1 MPPRNDLRLRQQL
14 LRRKPV
20 SAFLTQDALGDGD
33 GGGHRSGGLRRTM
46 GTFQLTMIGVGATIG
61 TGIFFTLSTAVPQAG
76 PAVILSFV
84 IGAITAALTALCY
97 AELTSAVP
105 VSGSSYSYA
114 YATLGELAAWIVGSC
129 LVLEYAVS
137 GAAIA
142 VSWGQYLND
151 LTQRLFGFTMPAA
164 ISAPPGDGGHVNLP
178 GVVLVVLCC
187 LVLMRGSRESALLN
201 TVMVLIKLGVLVL
214 FVVIG
219 ATGFHRSNLHP
230 FAPLGFAGIS
240 AAASSVFFSFI
251 GLDAVSTA
259 GEEVK
264 NPQKTLP
271 RAVICALLVVTAFYC
286 VVALVGVGAQNW
298 TLFNGQDAGL
308 SAILQHVTGQAW
320 PGAVLSAG
328 AVVSIVSVT
337 LVVIYGQTRIL
348 YAMGRDGMLPPIFR
362 TVNPRSGT
370 PVGNTLIVGAFI
382 AGLAA
387 FVPLDWLANLTS
399 MGTLVAFAV
408 VSVGVIVLRVRE
420 PHLQRAFKVPGYPVV
435 PALSVVFCGYL
446 IWNLPADTFIL
457 FAGWLVLALGVYFGY
472 SRKHS
477 RLGRPAAETAPEP
490 VLAD

>member
-1 MPPRNDLRLRQQL
+1 MPPNDVRLRQQL

-20 SAFLTQDALGDGD
+20 SAFLADSAHGEGE
-33 GGGHRSGGLRRTM
+33 GHEGGGLRRTV

-61 TGIFFTLSTAVPQAG
+61 TGIFFTLSTAVPEAG

-84 IGAITAALTALCY
+84 IGAVTAALTALCY

-129 LVLEYAVS
+129 LLLEYAVS

-151 LTQRLFGFTMPAA
+151 LTQRLFGFTMPAV
-164 ISAPPGDGGHVNLP
+164 ISAPPGDGGYVNLP

-187 LVLMRGSRESALLN
+187 LVLMRGSKESALVN
-201 TVMVLIKLGVLVL
+201 TIMVLIKLAVLTL

-219 ATGFHRSNLHP
+219 VTGFHSANLHP
-230 FAPLGFAGIS
+230 FAPMGFAGIS

-271 RAVICALLVVTAFYC
+271 RAVIGALLVVTAFYC
-286 VVALVGVGAQNW
+286 VVAFVGVGAQKW

-308 SAILQHVTGQAW
+308 SAILQRVTGETW
-320 PGAVLSAG
+320 PGAILSAG
-328 AVVSIVSVT
+328 AVISIVSVT

-348 YAMGRDGMLPPIFR
+348 YSMGRDGMLPAVFR
-362 TVNPRSGT
+362 KVSPRSGV
-370 PVGNTLIVGAFI
+370 PVGNTLIVGGFI
-382 AGLAA
+382 ALLAA

-408 VSVGVIVLRVRE
+408 VSVGVVVLRVRE
-420 PHLQRAFKVPGYPVV
+420 PGLKRGFKVPGYPVV
-435 PALSVVFCGYL
+435 PALSVVFCAYL
-446 IWNLPADTFIL
+446 IWNLPADTFVL
-457 FAGWLVLALGVYFGY
+457 FACWLVLALGVYFGY

-477 RLGRPAAETAPEP
+477 RLGRQAAETDQPEP
-490 VLAD
+490 VLAE

>member
-1 MPPRNDLRLRQQL
+1 MPPNDVRLRQQL

-20 SAFLTQDALGDGD
+20 SAFMADAALGEGE
-33 GGGHRSGGLRRTM
+33 GHEGAGLRRTV

-61 TGIFFTLSTAVPQAG
+61 TGIFFTLSTAVPEAG

-129 LVLEYAVS
+129 LLLEYAVS

-164 ISAPPGDGGHVNLP
+164 ISAPPGAGGYVNLP

-187 LVLMRGSRESALLN
+187 LVLMRGSKESALIN
-201 TVMVLIKLGVLVL
+201 TIMVLIKLGVLVL

-219 ATGFHRSNLHP
+219 VSGFHSANLHP

-271 RAVICALLVVTAFYC
+271 RAIIGALLVVTAFYC
-286 VVALVGVGAQNW
+286 VVAFVGVGAQKW

-308 SAILQHVTGQAW
+308 SAILQRVTGETW
-320 PGAVLSAG
+320 PGAILSAG
-328 AVVSIVSVT
+328 AVISIVSVT

-348 YAMGRDGMLPPIFR
+348 YSMGRDGMLPPVFR
-362 TVNPRSGT
+362 KVNPRSGT
-370 PVGNTLIVGAFI
+370 PVGNTFIVGAFI
-382 AGLAA
+382 ALLAA

-420 PHLQRAFKVPGYPVV
+420 PQLKRGFKVPGYPVV
-435 PALSVVFCGYL
+435 PALSVVFCAYL

-477 RLGRPAAETAPEP
+477 RLGRQTAETGQLET

>member
-1 MPPRNDLRLRQQL
+1 MPPNDVRLRQQL

-20 SAFLTQDALGDGD
+20 SAFMADAAASGESE
-33 GGGHRSGGLRRTM
+33 GHASGGLRRTV

-61 TGIFFTLSTAVPQAG
+61 TGIFFTLSTAVPEAG

-129 LVLEYAVS
+129 LLLEYAVS

-164 ISAPPGDGGHVNLP
+164 ISAPPGAGGYVNLP
-178 GVVLVVLCC
+178 GVVLVALCC
-187 LVLMRGSRESALLN
+187 LLLMRGSKESAVVN

-219 ATGFHRSNLHP
+219 VTGFHSSNLHP

-271 RAVICALLVVTAFYC
+271 RAIIGALLVVTAFYC
-286 VVALVGVGAQNW
+286 VVAFVGVGAQKW

-308 SAILQHVTGQAW
+308 SAILQRVTGQTW

-328 AVVSIVSVT
+328 AVISIVSVT

-348 YAMGRDGMLPPIFR
+348 YSMGRDGMLPPVFR
-362 TVNPRSGT
+362 KVNPRSGT
-370 PVGNTLIVGAFI
+370 PVGNTLIVGGFI
-382 AGLAA
+382 AALAA

-408 VSVGVIVLRVRE
+408 VSFGVIVLRRRE
-420 PHLQRAFKVPGYPVV
+420 PGLERGFRVPGYPVV

-446 IWNLPADTFIL
+446 IWNLPGETFVF
-457 FAGWLVLALGVYFGY
+457 FAGWLVLALAVYFGY

-477 RLGRPAAETAPEP
+477 RLGRQVAESPEA
-490 VLAD
+490 VLVE

>member
-1 MPPRNDLRLRQQL
+1 MPPNDVRLRQQL

-20 SAFLTQDALGDGD
+20 SAFLADSENGGDGH
-33 GGGHRSGGLRRTM
+33 GSGGLRRTV

-61 TGIFFTLSTAVPQAG
+61 TGIFFTLSTAVPEAG

-114 YATLGELAAWIVGSC
+114 YATLGELAAWLVGCC
-129 LVLEYAVS
+129 LLLEYAVS

-164 ISAPPGDGGHVNLP
+164 ISAPPGAGGYVNLP

-187 LVLMRGSRESALLN
+187 LVLMRGSKESALVN
-201 TVMVLIKLGVLVL
+201 TIMVLIKLGVLVL

-219 ATGFHRSNLHP
+219 VTGFHSGNLHP

-271 RAVICALLVVTAFYC
+271 RAVIGALLVVTAFYC
-286 VVALVGVGAQNW
+286 VVAFVGVGAQKW

-308 SAILQHVTGQAW
+308 SAILQRVTGQTW
-320 PGAVLSAG
+320 PGAILSAG
-328 AVVSIVSVT
+328 AVISIVSVT

-348 YAMGRDGMLPPIFR
+348 YSMGRDGMLPPVFR
-362 TVNPRSGT
+362 KLNPRSGV

-382 AGLAA
+382 AVLAA

-420 PHLQRAFKVPGYPVV
+420 PLLKRGFKVPGYPVV

-446 IWNLPADTFIL
+446 IWNLPADTFVL
-457 FAGWLVLALGVYFGY
+457 FACWVALALAVYFGY

-477 RLGRPAAETAPEP
+477 RLGRQEAEPSLPES
-490 VLAD
+490 VLAE

>member
-1 MPPRNDLRLRQQL
+1 MPPNDVRLRQQM

-20 SAFLTQDALGDGD
+20 AAFLADSEAAESQQG
-33 GGGHRSGGLRRTM
+33 GGLRRTV

-61 TGIFFTLSTAVPQAG
+61 TGIFFTLSTAVPEAG

-114 YATLGELAAWIVGSC
+114 YATLGELAAWVVGSC
-129 LVLEYAVS
+129 LLLEYAVS
-137 GAAIA
+137 GSAIA

-151 LTQRLFGFTMPAA
+151 LTNRLFGVTMPAA
-164 ISAPPGDGGHVNLP
+164 ISAPPGDGGYVNLP

-187 LVLMRGSRESALLN
+187 LLLMRGSKESTLIN
-201 TVMVLIKLGVLVL
+201 TIMVLIKLAVLVL
-214 FVVIG
+214 FVIIG
-219 ATGFHRSNLHP
+219 ITGFHSANLHP
-230 FAPLGFAGIS
+230 FAPMGFAGIS

-271 RAVICALLVVTAFYC
+271 RALIGALVVVTAFYC
-286 VVALVGVGAQNW
+286 VVALVGVGAQKW

-308 SAILQHVTGQAW
+308 SAILQRVTGQNW
-320 PGAVLSAG
+320 PGALLSAG
-328 AVVSIVSVT
+328 AVISIVSVT

-348 YAMGRDGMLPPIFR
+348 YSMGRDGMLPPVFR
-362 TVNPRSGT
+362 KVNPRTGT

-382 AGLAA
+382 AVLAA

-420 PHLQRAFKVPGYPVV
+420 PLLKRGFKVPGYPVV
-435 PALSVVFCGYL
+435 PALSVVFCLYL
-446 IWNLPADTFIL
+446 IWNLPANTFLL
-457 FAGWLVLALGVYFGY
+457 FAGWLVLALVVYFGY

-477 RLGRPAAETAPEP
+477 RLGREKDDEQALATGP
-490 VLAD
+490 VMAD

>member
-1 MPPRNDLRLRQQL
+1 MPPNDVRLRQQL

-20 SAFLTQDALGDGD
+20 SAFLADAAHGEGE
-33 GGGHRSGGLRRTM
+33 GHESGGLRRTV

-61 TGIFFTLSTAVPQAG
+61 TGIFFTLSTAVPEAG

-84 IGAITAALTALCY
+84 IGAVTAALTALCY

-129 LVLEYAVS
+129 LLLEYAVS

-164 ISAPPGDGGHVNLP
+164 ISAPPGDGGYVNLP

-187 LVLMRGSRESALLN
+187 LVLMRGSKESALVN
-201 TVMVLIKLGVLVL
+201 TIMVLIKLAVLVL

-219 ATGFHRSNLHP
+219 VTGFHSANLHP

-271 RAVICALLVVTAFYC
+271 RAVIGALLVVTAFYC
-286 VVALVGVGAQNW
+286 VVAFVGVGAQKW

-308 SAILQHVTGQAW
+308 SAILQHVTGETW

-328 AVVSIVSVT
+328 AVISIVSVT

-348 YAMGRDGMLPPIFR
+348 YSMGRDGMLPAVFR
-362 TVNPRSGT
+362 KVNPRSGT
-370 PVGNTLIVGAFI
+370 PVANTLIVGAFI
-382 AGLAA
+382 ALLAA

-420 PHLQRAFKVPGYPVV
+420 PQLKRGFKVPGYPVV
-435 PALSVVFCGYL
+435 PALSVVFCAYL
-446 IWNLPADTFIL
+446 IWNLPADTFLL
-457 FAGWLVLALGVYFGY
+457 FAAWLVLALGVYFGY

-477 RLGRPAAETAPEP
+477 RLGRQAAEAGQPEP

>member
-1 MPPRNDLRLRQQL
+1 MPPNDVRLRQQL

-20 SAFLTQDALGDGD
+20 SAFLADSDQAEQHQG
-33 GGGHRSGGLRRTM
+33 GGLRRTV

-84 IGAITAALTALCY
+84 FGAVTAALTALCY

-114 YATLGELAAWIVGSC
+114 YATLGELAAWVVGSC
-129 LVLEYAVS
+129 LLLEYAVS

-151 LTQRLFGFTMPAA
+151 LTQRLFGFTLPAA
-164 ISAPPGDGGHVNLP
+164 VSAPPGDGGYVNLP

-187 LVLMRGSRESALLN
+187 LLLMRGAKESAVVN

-214 FVVIG
+214 FIVIG
-219 ATGFHRSNLHP
+219 VTGFHAANLHP
-230 FAPLGFAGIS
+230 FAPLGMAGIS

-259 GEEVK
+259 GEEVR
-264 NPQKTLP
+264 NPQRTLP
-271 RAVICALLVVTAFYC
+271 RAIIGALLVVTAFYC
-286 VVALVGVGAQNW
+286 LVALVGVGAQKW

-308 SAILQHVTGQAW
+308 SAILQRVTGQSW
-320 PGAVLSAG
+320 PGALLSAG
-328 AVVSIVSVT
+328 AVISIVSVT

-348 YAMGRDGMLPPIFR
+348 YSMSRDGMLPPVFR
-362 TVNPRSGT
+362 KVNPRSGT

-382 AGLAA
+382 ALLAA

-420 PHLQRAFKVPGYPVV
+420 PLLPRGFKVPGYPVV
-435 PALSVVFCGYL
+435 PVLSVLFCLYL
-446 IWNLPADTFIL
+446 IWNLPADTFVL

-472 SRKHS
+472 SRRHS
-477 RLGRPAAETAPEP
+477 RLGRGTQAEGLPEP
-490 VLAD
+490 ALAD